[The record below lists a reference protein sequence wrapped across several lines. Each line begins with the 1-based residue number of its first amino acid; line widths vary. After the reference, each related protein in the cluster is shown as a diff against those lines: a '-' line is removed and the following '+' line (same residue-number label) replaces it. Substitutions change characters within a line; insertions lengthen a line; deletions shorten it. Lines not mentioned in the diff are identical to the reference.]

1 MKFLL
6 PCPNLTKSVTQALVF
21 VPEERAVEK
30 GWLVTY
36 LRSKSPQEIAA
47 MQLHLGQVP
56 LPCNLK
62 NQLQIFSF

>member
-1 MKFLL
+1 MM
-6 PCPNLTKSVTQALVF
+6 QALVF

-36 LRSKSPQEIAA
+36 LRSKTPQEIAA

-62 NQLQIFSF
+62 PDADFSF